1 MNIAFIGGGNMAT
14 ALIGGLQQSAQ
25 PPERITVSDPD
36 RAARERLA
44 TSHGVECFD
53 AALDAIAEA
62 DVVVLAIKPQ
72 VMPIVLK
79 ELAGRVS
86 RGQLTLSIAAGIPV
100 ARIAAALGADRPVVR
115 AMPNT
120 PALIGLGVAGL
131 FAGPGC
137 HARHRRAAEW
147 VLGAAGETEWLD
159 DESLM
164 DVVTAISGSGP
175 AYYFALTEALREAGV
190 ASGLPA
196 DVAAKLALHT
206 AHGAGAMLARAG
218 LDASEL
224 RRRVTSPGGT
234 TEAALATLT
243 AAGFSDLIGQAVAA
257 ATRRG
262 RELATTGAGP

>member
-1 MNIAFIGGGNMAT
+1 M
-14 ALIGGLQQSAQ
+14 
-25 PPERITVSDPD
+25 
-36 RAARERLA
+36 
-44 TSHGVECFD
+44 
-53 AALDAIAEA
+53 
-62 DVVVLAIKPQ
+62 
-72 VMPIVLK
+72 
-79 ELAGRVS
+79 
-86 RGQLTLSIAAGIPV
+86 
-100 ARIAAALGADRPVVR
+100 
-115 AMPNT
+115 
-120 PALIGLGVAGL
+120 
-131 FAGPGC
+131 
-137 HARHRRAAEW
+137 
-147 VLGAAGETEWLD
+147 LGAAGETVWID

-175 AYYFALTEALREAGV
+175 AYYFALTEALREAG
-190 ASGLPA
+190 AALGLPA